1 MNEET
6 KKWKIQ
12 FDHHDGRAG
21 IVYATTTISKSK
33 SFNYGNGLCG
43 ILVIDDFNWSYDLR
57 YMIPGDLHRAMINDL
72 FGTRNL
78 VDVSEVIA

>member
-12 FDHHDGRAG
+12 YDYHDGRKG
-21 IVYATTTISKSK
+21 TDIVTTIITKSK

-57 YMIPGDLHRAMINDL
+57 YMIPGDLHRAMINEL
-72 FGTRNL
+72 FGSRNL
-78 VDVSEVIA
+78 VDVSEVTA